1 MVSAASQLP
10 GVPVR
15 ASEDR
20 LYFHMAIVAAV
31 VAFAGFAPTYWLPLM
46 AGTQAAP
53 PIIHVHAVAFFG
65 WVLFFVVQ
73 TWLAANRRIAKHR
86 SMGMIAISLATAM
99 VLLGIL
105 TSIERMYA
113 AAAIGKTAAGLEFS
127 IVPLGSILLFAIIFA
142 AAVTN
147 VRRTDWHKRLMLV
160 AAITILDAPI
170 ARWFLTFL
178 APADAPPGP
187 PPVAVDVAPSLVALG
202 LLSIPMIADWR
213 RRGSVHPAFWIGA
226 SAYLAWKLV
235 QVPLSATP
243 QWHTVAEW
251 IMRLGGQS

>member
-46 AGTQAAP
+46 AGTQVAP

-86 SMGMIAISLATAM
+86 SMGMVAISLATAM

-127 IVPLGSILLFAIIFA
+127 IVPLGSIFLFAIIFA
-142 AAVTN
+142 AAVMN

-178 APADAPPGP
+178 APADAPPGGP
-187 PPVAVDVAPSLVALG
+187 QDATGYRYWTMFVEDIQEVFNRCVAAGANVAIPVTQFSPE
-202 LLSIPMIADWR
+202 MTIAIVEDPDGNW
-213 RRGSVHPAFWIGA
+213 VEF
-226 SAYLAWKLV
+226 V
-235 QVPLSATP
+235 QK
-243 QWHTVAEW
+243 
-251 IMRLGGQS
+251 G